1 MFFNAL
7 DRCEFYTFVSVLDT
21 EVIIFDFWLNLTQK
35 VDGAATQLGHHAVD
49 DIFVRVVAQNLD
61 LQIEMIFLMSL

>member
-1 MFFNAL
+1 MLFNAL

-21 EVIIFDFWLNLTQK
+21 EVIIFNFWLNLTEE

-49 DIFVRVVAQNLD
+49 DILVGVVAQNLD
-61 LQIEMIFLMSL
+61 LQIKVIFLVSL

>member
-1 MFFNAL
+1 MFFDAL

-21 EVIIFDFWLNLTQK
+21 EVVIFNFWLNLTEE

-49 DIFVRVVAQNLD
+49 DILVGVVAQNLD
-61 LQIEMIFLMSL
+61 LQIKVIFLVSL